1 MGKNLIIVES
11 PAKVKTIRK
20 FLGKDF
26 AVEASVGHVRDLPA
40 KTLGVDEATF
50 APEYRVIPGK
60 EKVVAKLTKA
70 AAEADSVYLAPDPD
84 REGEAIAWHV
94 AELLRGK
101 AGVIRRIQFNEITSR
116 AVHEA
121 LAHPRDLDENLFNS
135 QQARRVLDRIVGYK
149 VSPLL
154 WKKVKRGISAGRV
167 QSVALKLIVDREK
180 ERLAFVPQEYWTFK
194 ARVRGPE
201 PPAFDLELAKLSGR
215 KAEVGSREQ
224 AEAVE
229 AEAKAKGF
237 SVAAVDEKE
246 RARHPGPPFIT
257 STLQQ
262 EANRRLGYTAKRTM
276 SAAQRLYEGVDLGS
290 LGALALITYMRTD
303 SVRIAQDALDAAQE
317 YILQAWGPDFY
328 PDKTRVFK
336 TKSSA
341 QDAHEAIRPVDVHI
355 TPAQV
360 KAALPADQYR
370 LYKLIWERFVACQM
384 AAARFWDT
392 TVTAKAGKTEWK
404 AKGERLLF
412 PGFMAAYGGE
422 EKSEAAELPRL
433 EAGQALDL
441 EDFAK
446 EQKFTQPPAR
456 YSEASL
462 VKELEDKGIGRPST
476 YATIIE
482 TLQGREYVRM
492 AERRFAPTDLG
503 SVVSDM
509 LAEHFATLMDVGFTA
524 SMEESLD
531 KVAEGS
537 EDWVG
542 LLKAF
547 TGEFYPT
554 LSLAAKNMAQVKT
567 GLDAGLACDVCGKP
581 MAIKFGKAGTFLACT
596 GYPACTNT
604 KNFQRND
611 KGEIEIQE
619 KEPQEAQGA
628 GRECPKCGRELV
640 IKRTRAGG
648 RFIACPGYPECSHAE
663 SLSTGVPCPREA
675 CDGVLVEKSS
685 KRGKVFYSCS
695 NYPRCDYAMW
705 SPPVQEPCPACGFPV
720 LERKTTKQGV
730 RIGCPQ
736 KACRYSRAEGEE

>member
-1 MGKNLIIVES
+1 MAKSLVIVES
-11 PAKVKTIRK
+11 PTKARTIKR
-20 FLGKDF
+20 FLGKGFD
-26 AVEASVGHVRDLPA
+26 VEATMGHIKDLP
-40 KTLGVDEATF
+40 KTSLGVDIDKGF
-50 APEYRVIPGK
+50 MPNYKIKPEKRD
-60 EKVVAKLTKA
+60 VVKRLKQAAQSAKTI
-70 AAEADSVYLAPDPD
+70 YLASDPD

-94 AELLRGK
+94 AELVRGE
-101 AGVIRRIQFNEITSR
+101 GRTVRRIQFNEITAR
-116 AVHEA
+116 AVREA

-135 QQARRVLDRIVGYK
+135 QQARRILDRIVGYK

-180 ERLAFVPQEYWTFK
+180 ERLAFEPVEYWTFK
-194 ARVRGPE
+194 ARVLGPE
-201 PPAFDLELAKLSGR
+201 PPAFDLELARISGK

-229 AEAKAKGF
+229 AEARQAGF
-237 SVAAVDEKE
+237 KVAAVDEKE

-276 SAAQRLYEGVDLGS
+276 GAAQRLYEGVDLGS
-290 LGALALITYMRTD
+290 LGTQALITYMRTD
-303 SVRIAQDALDAAQE
+303 STRIAQEALDAARD
-317 YILQAWGPDFY
+317 YILEAFGPDFY
-328 PDKTRVFK
+328 PEKTRVFK
-336 TKSSA
+336 TRSSA
-341 QDAHEAIRPVDVHI
+341 QDAHEAIRPVDAHI

-392 TVTAKAGKTEWK
+392 TVTAQAGKTEWK

-412 PGFMAAYGGE
+412 AGYLAASGGE
-422 EKSEAAELPRL
+422 DKSEAAELPRL
-433 EAGQALDL
+433 AAGDALAL
-441 EDFAK
+441 EEFAK
-446 EQKFTQPPAR
+446 DQKFTQPPAR

-503 SVVSDM
+503 TVVSDM

-524 SMEESLD
+524 GMEEALD
-531 KVAEGS
+531 RVAEGS
-537 EDWVG
+537 ADWVG
-542 LLKAF
+542 LLKDF
-547 TGEFYPT
+547 TGDFYPA
-554 LSLAAKNMAQVKT
+554 LSEAAKNMTQVKT
-567 GLDAGLACDVCGKP
+567 GLDSGITCEVCGKP

-604 KNFQRND
+604 KNFLRND
-611 KGEIEIQE
+611 KGEIVIQE
-619 KEPQEAQGA
+619 KEPQETQGT

-663 SLSTGVPCPREA
+663 SLSTGVSCPREG
-675 CDGVLVEKSS
+675 CDGTLVEKSS
-685 KRGKVFYSCS
+685 KRGKIFYSCS
-695 NYPRCDYAMW
+695 NYPRCDYALW
-705 SPPVQEPCPACGFPV
+705 NPPVQEPCPACGFPI
-720 LERKTTKQGV
+720 LERKTTKAGV

-736 KACRYSRAEGEE
+736 KACRYSREEEE

>member
-20 FLGKDF
+20 FLGKDY

-40 KTLGVDEATF
+40 KTLGVNEATF

-60 EKVVAKLTKA
+60 EKVVAKLAKA
-70 AAEADSVYLAPDPD
+70 AAEAEAVFLAPDPD

-94 AELLRGK
+94 AELVRGK
-101 AGVIRRIQFNEITSR
+101 GRTVRRIQFNEITSR

-135 QQARRVLDRIVGYK
+135 QQARRILDRIVGYK

-180 ERLAFVPQEYWTFK
+180 ERLAFEPQEYWTFK
-194 ARVRGPE
+194 ARVLGPE
-201 PPAFDLELAKLSGR
+201 PPAFDLELAKISNK

-237 SVAAVDEKE
+237 SVVAVDEKE

-276 SAAQRLYEGVDLGS
+276 STAQRLYEGVDLGS
-290 LGALALITYMRTD
+290 LGTQALITYMRTD
-303 SVRIAQDALDAAQE
+303 SVRIAQEALDAAKE
-317 YILQAWGPDFY
+317 YILESWGPEHC

-412 PGFMAAYGGE
+412 AGYMAAYGGE

-433 EAGQALDL
+433 AKGDALAL
-441 EDFAK
+441 QDFAK
-446 EQKFTQPPAR
+446 EQKFTQPPPR

-503 SVVSDM
+503 TVVSDM

-524 SMEESLD
+524 GMEEALD
-531 KVAEGS
+531 KVAEGRQ
-537 EDWVG
+537 DWVN
-542 LLKAF
+542 LLKDF

-554 LSLAAKNMAQVKT
+554 LSEAAKNMTQVKT
-567 GLDAGLACDVCGKP
+567 GLDSGITCDVCGKP

-611 KGEIEIQE
+611 KGEIVIQE
-619 KEPQEAQGA
+619 KEVQETQGT

-648 RFIACPGYPECSHAE
+648 RFVACPGYPECTHAE
-663 SLSTGVPCPREA
+663 SLSTGVPCPREG
-675 CDGVLVEKSS
+675 CGGTLVEKSS

-705 SPPVQEPCPACGFPV
+705 NPPVQEPCPVCNFPI
-720 LERKTTKQGV
+720 LERKATKQGV
-730 RIGCPQ
+730 RIACPS
-736 KACRYSRAEGEE
+736 KSCKYSREEGEE